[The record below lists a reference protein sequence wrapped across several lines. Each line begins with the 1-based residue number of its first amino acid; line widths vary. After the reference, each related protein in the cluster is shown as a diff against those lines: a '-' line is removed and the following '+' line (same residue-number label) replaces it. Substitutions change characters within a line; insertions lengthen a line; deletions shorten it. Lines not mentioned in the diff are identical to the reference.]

1 LLDYHSN
8 TDSLRIIEVVD
19 HRYEAEEVKSLF
31 FRDSQCRGARPG
43 QYIMVW
49 IPGIDEVPMS
59 LSRID
64 EQGISSITFKRV
76 GEGTDALYKT
86 VSGEPLGIRGPYGNW
101 FQPVKGKC
109 LIIGGG
115 TGLASLFPL
124 LKKLVTL
131 GSSVTCVYGAKTA
144 QELLF
149 RDDLTKLLS
158 SSIHQLILTTEDGS
172 YGKQGV
178 VTSVFQDSILSESF
192 DMVYTCGPEP
202 MMRTIFT
209 YTEPR
214 GLPIQACIERMVK
227 CSIGV
232 CGSCTIGEYRVCKEG
247 LILSTE
253 KIRQVLDEFGVYERA
268 GDGWFIDSF
277 LLRLHDD
284 L

>member
-1 LLDYHSN
+1 MDYHSN
-8 TDSLRIIEVVD
+8 IDRLRIIEVAD
-19 HRYEAEEVKSLF
+19 HRYEAAEVKSLF
-31 FRDSQCRGARPG
+31 FRDNQCRSAKPG

-76 GEGTDALYKT
+76 GEGTTALFNT

-109 LIIGGG
+109 LVVGGG

-124 LKKLVTL
+124 LKQLVDL
-131 GSSVTCVYGAKTA
+131 GCGVTCVYGAKTA
-144 QELLF
+144 QQLLF

-172 YGKQGV
+172 QGKQGV
-178 VTSVFQDSILSESF
+178 ATSVFQDNILSGSF

-202 MMRTIFT
+202 MMRTIFN

-232 CGSCTIGEYRVCKEG
+232 CGSCAIGEYRVCKEG

-253 KIRQVLDEFGVYERA
+253 KIRTVLDEFGIYERA
-268 GDGWFIDSF
+268 SDGHKKFYSTA
-277 LLRLHDD
+277 
-284 L
+284 

>member
-1 LLDYHSN
+1 MRLLDYRSD
-8 TDSLRIIEVVD
+8 TDPLRIIEVTD

-31 FRDSQCRGARPG
+31 FQDKLCRSARPG

-64 EQGISSITFKRV
+64 EQGISSFTFKRV
-76 GEGTDALYKT
+76 GEGTTELFKT
-86 VSGEPLGIRGPYGNW
+86 VSGELLGIRGPFGNW

-109 LIIGGG
+109 LVIGGG

-124 LKKLVTL
+124 LKQLVGL

-144 QELLF
+144 QQLLF
-149 RDDLTKLLS
+149 KDDLTKLLS

-172 YGKQGV
+172 QGKQGV
-178 VTSVFQDSILSESF
+178 ATSIFQDNILSESF

-202 MMRTIFT
+202 MMRTIYN

-214 GLPIQACIERMVK
+214 GLLIQACIERMVK
-227 CSIGV
+227 CSIGI
-232 CGSCTIGEYRVCKEG
+232 CGSCAIGEYRVCKEG
-247 LILSTE
+247 LILTTE
-253 KIRQVLDEFGVYERA
+253 KIRTVLDEFGIYDRA
-268 GDGWFIDSF
+268 SDGHKEFYSTA
-277 LLRLHDD
+277 
-284 L
+284 